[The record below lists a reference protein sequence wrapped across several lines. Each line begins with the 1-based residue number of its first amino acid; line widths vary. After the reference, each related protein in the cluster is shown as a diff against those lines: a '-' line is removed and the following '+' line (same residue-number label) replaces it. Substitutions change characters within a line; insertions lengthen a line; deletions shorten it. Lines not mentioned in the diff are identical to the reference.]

1 MVLRLFLIM
10 TLKSSCR
17 CRYTAN
23 AVNFGYKKQQEADN
37 NDNND
42 HDHDHDH
49 ENDDI
54 AKIDRACTDYQGN
67 EILNAALTNATIN
80 GPLQHL
86 ALQTLEIQSESS
98 DRASG
103 TRLALIDPRGSLS
116 TVGGDSGSG
125 GSGSRK
131 NGGAGASVA
140 KWDEERHSLVV
151 SGLSSAFQN
160 LPFHSDVDFQG
171 HTVRNLKLEEGA
183 VVNGVILEG
192 ATVQNSKLKNVTFEN
207 LTLGAVQV
215 ESLIISSSISRTRSD
230 DDNNYEDNADADA
243 NKKYMHKNDHGVS
256 SLLIKNKN
264 GLVQESETLQ
274 EINTDTNGAS
284 GAASSTLLVKTNVQ
298 FETPIHFQH
307 DVQAKNLQVDSLVLG
322 PYLDSKR
329 HFTDALVSVDAHGRV
344 QSANLTLHEGG
355 WIKDAKFVGDI
366 HFREYEY
373 DTGSSSGGSDGGSSS
388 QQLSVK
394 KQGKI
399 INAVL
404 EGGSISGLEELSVD
418 GKIHCKSNLRV
429 QEDAFIDGSLSV
441 GGSVLGSGPY
451 VDVSDQRLKQNIEL
465 ISNNITAGGGGGGGD
480 NSRKHASIMEK
491 MTSLQAVSYELIE
504 EADEKL
510 FGVPGRKTNGGSKST
525 SAGTAT
531 SRTTNQEK
539 QIGFIAQDV
548 KKVFP
553 ELVSTRPDGYLGVQ
567 YSRFVP
573 LLVETIK
580 EIDDRLRKV
589 EEENQTLRRMLLE
602 RHDTFGDMV
611 A

>member
-1 MVLRLFLIM
+1 M
-10 TLKSSCR
+10 
-17 CRYTAN
+17 
-23 AVNFGYKKQQEADN
+23 
-37 NDNND
+37 
-42 HDHDHDH
+42 
-49 ENDDI
+49 
-54 AKIDRACTDYQGN
+54 
-67 EILNAALTNATIN
+67 
-80 GPLQHL
+80 
-86 ALQTLEIQSESS
+86 
-98 DRASG
+98 
-103 TRLALIDPRGSLS
+103 LS
-116 TVGGDSGSG
+116 
-125 GSGSRK
+125 
-131 NGGAGASVA
+131 
-140 KWDEERHSLVV
+140 W
-151 SGLSSAFQN
+151 
-160 LPFHSDVDFQG
+160 
-171 HTVRNLKLEEGA
+171 
-183 VVNGVILEG
+183 LEG

-215 ESLIISSSISRTRSD
+215 ESLIIFSSMSRRSD
-230 DDNNYEDNADADA
+230 GDNNYEDNADDE
-243 NKKYMHKNDHGVS
+243 NKKYMYKNDHGVS

-274 EINTDTNGAS
+274 EINTNANGAAS
-284 GAASSTLLVKTNVQ
+284 AASSTLLVKTNVQ

-322 PYLDSKR
+322 AYLDSKR

-355 WIKDAKFVGDI
+355 WIEHAKFVGDV

-373 DTGSSSGGSDGGSSS
+373 DAGSSGSSSSGSSSSGGGSDGGSSS

-465 ISNNITAGGGGGGGD
+465 ISNTSTAGGGGGGD
-480 NSRKHASIMEK
+480 SSRKRSSAHAHALAHASIMEK

-531 SRTTNQEK
+531 TRTTNQER